1 MVGRKALGF
10 FSFKKTDTKVYK
22 FKYNLAC
29 SHCIGKHFK
38 GADRNGNYTIAT
50 TLKISTFI
58 FYMLQEVPL

>member
-1 MVGRKALGF
+1 MVERQALGL
-10 FSFKKTDTKVYK
+10 FSFKRTSIGVYK

-38 GADRNGNYTIAT
+38 GAGRNGNYTIGT
-50 TLKISTFI
+50 TPKISTFI